1 MLRNLDEK
9 LEGRGGNGR
18 GGKGRG
24 RAGGQNV
31 LRAARSHHD
40 AVSSGDRRGVA
51 AVAREPHVIGN
62 CFGKERGRDEMLKAK
77 EKHGKQEEE
86 GQLARR
92 ARCDCTAAG

>member
-1 MLRNLDEK
+1 MKNWKGGEETGGEERGA
-9 LEGRGGNGR
+9 EGRGD
-18 GGKGRG
+18 KM
-24 RAGGQNV
+24 V
-31 LRAARSHHD
+31 WAAWSHHD
-40 AVSSGDRRGVA
+40 AVSSGDRRGAA

-62 CFGKERGRDEMLKAK
+62 CFGKERGRDEMLQAK